1 MYQGRYISVTGPAGD
16 LRGMVRGITAD
27 QPNQPMEF
35 VETFCERYQ
44 SAVSAN
50 DSAAYGSLFAPDAI
64 RIPPGGMPEH
74 GPDEIRQSEQSDYDV
89 AKWTVKSTPTDA
101 FLIDDDWVCGVAE
114 ANISLVAHADG
125 AKKAMTANK
134 IWLINRQPTGEW
146 LIRRQMW
153 NYQ

>member
-1 MYQGRYISVTGPAGD
+1 MTD
-16 LRGMVRGITAD
+16 
-27 QPNQPMEF
+27 PMEI
-35 VETFCERYQ
+35 VETLCERYQ

-50 DSAAYGSLFAPDAI
+50 DSVAYSSLFASDAI
-64 RIPPGGMPEH
+64 RIPPGGMPER
-74 GPDEIRQSEQSDYDV
+74 GPEEIKQSEQRDYDV
-89 AKWTVKSTPTDA
+89 AKWTVSSKPIDA
-101 FLIDDDWVCGVAE
+101 FLIDEDWVCGVAE

-125 AKKAMTANK
+125 AQKSMTANK